1 MTYVRRT
8 RDAQPACIVRRLAY
22 NLLIVADEKRQER
35 FAVRLSPAEAEMV
48 ARLANADG
56 VSRSDAV
63 RMCVRAVYAERQP
76 PWAGSVERQALPPAA
91 SEGGAFVRRSPWR
104 SPL

>member
-22 NLLIVADEKRQER
+22 NPLIVADEKRQER
-35 FAVRLSPAEAEMV
+35 FAVRLSPVEVEMV
-48 ARLANADG
+48 ARLADADG
-56 VSRSDAV
+56 VSRSDAI
-63 RMCVRAVYAERQP
+63 RMCIRVVYAERTKP
-76 PWAGSVERQALPPAA
+76 LFIKRH
-91 SEGGAFVRRSPWR
+91 PWR

>member
-1 MTYVRRT
+1 M
-8 RDAQPACIVRRLAY
+8 AY
-22 NLLIVADEKRQER
+22 NQRTVADEKRQER

-48 ARLANADG
+48 ARLADADG

-63 RMCVRAVYAERQP
+63 RMCVRAVYAERKV
-76 PWAGSVERQALPPAA
+76 WAGSAERQAPVP
-91 SEGGAFVRRSPWR
+91 EGDAFVRRSPWR